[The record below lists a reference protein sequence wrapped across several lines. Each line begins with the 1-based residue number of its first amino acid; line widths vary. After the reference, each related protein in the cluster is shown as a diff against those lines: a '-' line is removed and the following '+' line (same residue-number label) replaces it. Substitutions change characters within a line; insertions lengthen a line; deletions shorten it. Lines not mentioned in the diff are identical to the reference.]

1 MAVFNQPIHWGHK
14 DVDWTYV
21 PDSAEMAATW
31 RPLVAEALGM
41 LAFVFV
47 AGAAIVNGGEIGL
60 LGMAAATA
68 VGYVVMVSLFQPI
81 SGGHINPAVTVG
93 MVAARRLPPSIGILY
108 IAAQFGGAILGA
120 LLLNLIFDDFVADAA
135 AKTASL
141 SFAGDMNVWIG
152 GLLEAILAFI
162 LVVVYFR
169 AYVDPKG
176 DRSTG
181 ALALGMVVLFSFLV
195 AFPLTGAALN
205 LARVFGTD
213 LVAGA
218 WTDFGY
224 YWLGLAGGAAAGFLY
239 EHLFA
244 VREEES

>member
-120 LLLNLIFDDFVADAA
+120 LLLNLIFDDFVVDAA

-141 SFAGDMNVWIG
+141 SFGDTNVWIG

-176 DRSTG
+176 DRSSG

-224 YWLGLAGGAAAGFLY
+224 YWLGLAGGAVAGVLY